1 MVFPGLAEWSE
12 VWYPHHVSPLGL
24 ATSVAI
30 FPIDALHPLLMRLL
44 PPLLWS
50 RRVEQGM
57 GSAALLGLSQ
67 VLVNT

>member
-1 MVFPGLAEWSE
+1 MVSSPRLSPGSS
-12 VWYPHHVSPLGL
+12 HFS
-24 ATSVAI
+24 SVAI
-30 FPIDALHPLLMRLL
+30 FPIDALLPLLMRLL